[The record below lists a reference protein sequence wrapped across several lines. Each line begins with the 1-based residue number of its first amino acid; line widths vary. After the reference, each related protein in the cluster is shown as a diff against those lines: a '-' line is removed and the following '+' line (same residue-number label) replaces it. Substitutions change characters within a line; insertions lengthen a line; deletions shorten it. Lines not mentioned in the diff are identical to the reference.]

1 MKNAVRVSEELQQ
14 LSHIAEDGLLAA
26 TKEIVSNLRDK
37 QHEIQAEI
45 QTHVQEIMDA
55 NHPGS
60 SSSSASG
67 SASTKNYGKKLKA
80 KNRQI
85 KNMQDGYVQI
95 GNRLTAFYKE
105 FDKQIRPLLAKQPAG
120 IMLLSK
126 IDRVLSASTGS
137 SRLSRQSV
145 AEICDEFVGDEYSE
159 SDEDAAPKV
168 IHVDTGGI
176 GLENVQLSIND
187 ISGNDDDEDEL
198 GEDNDD
204 SGSGS
209 GSDNESM
216 PDTNSQKMD
225 YYEAEQAELQAQAA
239 EAKARAAKAKKALAL
254 KKKKRERQEAASSS
268 RSSSSSSGSA
278 RKKSRKDKSK
288 SRRWILQ

>member
-1 MKNAVRVSEELQQ
+1 MKNAVRVSEELQK

-254 KKKKRERQEAASSS
+254 KKKKRERQQPS
-268 RSSSSSSGSA
+268 SSSSSSGSA
-278 RKKSRKDKSK
+278 RKKSRKSKSKSK